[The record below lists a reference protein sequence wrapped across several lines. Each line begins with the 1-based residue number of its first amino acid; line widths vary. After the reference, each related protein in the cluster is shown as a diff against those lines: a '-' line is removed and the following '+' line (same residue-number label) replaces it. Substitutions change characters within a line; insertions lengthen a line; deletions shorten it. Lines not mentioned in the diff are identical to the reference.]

1 MRIYFIVLVAA
12 TTILAPSSSTL
23 TGEQAVD
30 SVVSLNQA
38 QSINNVEIVNEHKRS
53 LRSHKKHDNVSDEER
68 GFNYDKF
75 VKMLSDE
82 TYRKKR
88 FYNWRYVHKYSDTTI
103 YDKLK
108 VDDYPILRTLFY
120 KYQKY

>member
-12 TTILAPSSSTL
+12 TTILATSSSTL

-68 GFNYDKF
+68 FQLRQIRQDA
-75 VKMLSDE
+75 
-82 TYRKKR
+82 
-88 FYNWRYVHKYSDTTI
+88 FYNWRYVRKYSDATI

-108 VDDYPILRTLFY
+108 AGEYPILRTLFY